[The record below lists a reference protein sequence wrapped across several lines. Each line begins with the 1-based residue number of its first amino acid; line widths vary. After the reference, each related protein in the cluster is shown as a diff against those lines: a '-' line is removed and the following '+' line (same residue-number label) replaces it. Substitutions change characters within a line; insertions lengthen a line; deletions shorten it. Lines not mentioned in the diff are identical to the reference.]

1 MSMCSYMEQMHVH
14 DCTCQCM
21 LSECAHDREHSTTRS
36 YDTKIHPCTSQ
47 QLRIRLAEA
56 CTALDLLV

>member
-14 DCTCQCM
+14 DCQCM
-21 LSECAHDREHSTTRS
+21 SSECDGEHSTSIARLK
-36 YDTKIHPCTSQ
+36 DTEVMTLKVHPCTSQ

-56 CTALDLLV
+56 VW